1 MEILTNN
8 FFIIFLVYV
17 SQGGKKGN
25 ILFDEM
31 HVVTLWWLHG
41 HTQPDD
47 ASVPLGSN
55 PTSLAG
61 RQGLLCYTVLS
72 GLKFKSHVLILYTI
86 INTTKYFCMLCMLK
100 YCKYHKIFDLYFFL
114 FTVKWVI
121 ILLEIFEFEEA
132 PRLSSTR

>member
-1 MEILTNN
+1 MW
-8 FFIIFLVYV
+8 
-17 SQGGKKGN
+17 S
-25 ILFDEM
+25 
-31 HVVTLWWLHG
+31 LHG

-86 INTTKYFCMLCMLK
+86 INTTKYFCMLCMLT

-114 FTVKWVI
+114 FTVKWVS